1 MVMLSDPS
9 KRVQLPVG
17 PSGRAM
23 AEPMDPALLE
33 GLQAHFNMERQA
45 HAIYF
50 GAAIWMGERE
60 LRGFSKHFNDE
71 AKAEQEH
78 AAKVADYLIARAQ
91 TPVLHDLEA
100 PDQSWES
107 VLDVMS
113 TAFLTER
120 DVTTS
125 LQQLLMAAERV
136 GDTRTS
142 VFLEPMVEGQIN
154 AEHEAAHLLGRTK
167 FADGQAA
174 AVLII
179 DNELRE
185 GVAQPAQLQQSVR

>member
-60 LRGFSKHFNDE
+60 LRGFCKHFNDE

-185 GVAQPAQLQQSVR
+185 GVSQPAQLQSSVR

>member
-1 MVMLSDPS
+1 MLTDPS
-9 KRVQLPVG
+9 QHVQLPVG

-23 AEPMDPALLE
+23 AEAMDPALLE

-45 HAIYF
+45 HATYF

-71 AKAEQEH
+71 AKGEQEH
-78 AAKVADYLIARAQ
+78 AAKVAEYLIARAQ
-91 TPVLHDLEA
+91 SPELQVLEA
-100 PDQSWES
+100 PDQAWNS

-113 TAFLTER
+113 MAFLTER
-120 DVTTS
+120 DVTSS
-125 LQQLLMAAERV
+125 LQQLLLTAERV
-136 GDTRTS
+136 GDTRST
-142 VFLEPMVEGQIN
+142 VFLESMVEGQIQ

-174 AVLII
+174 ALLVI

-185 GVAQPAQLQQSVR
+185 GVAQPAQLQ

>member
-125 LQQLLMAAERV
+125 LQQLLMAAEHV

-142 VFLEPMVEGQIN
+142 VFLEPMVEGQIK

-185 GVAQPAQLQQSVR
+185 GVSQPAQLQSSVR

>member
-91 TPVLHDLEA
+91 TPELHALEA

-142 VFLEPMVEGQIN
+142 VFLEPMVEGQIK
-154 AEHEAAHLLGRTK
+154 AEHEAAHLLGRTR

-185 GVAQPAQLQQSVR
+185 GVAQPAQLQSSVR

>member
-1 MVMLSDPS
+1 
-9 KRVQLPVG
+9 
-17 PSGRAM
+17 M
-23 AEPMDPALLE
+23 AESMDPALLE
-33 GLQAHFNMERQA
+33 GFQAHFNMERQA
-45 HAIYF
+45 HATYF

-71 AKAEQEH
+71 ARGEQEH

-91 TPVLHDLEA
+91 SPELQALEA

-125 LQQLLMAAERV
+125 LQQLLVAAERV
-136 GDTRTS
+136 GDSRST
-142 VFLEPMVEGQIN
+142 VFLEPMVEQQIK

-174 AVLII
+174 AVLVI

-185 GVAQPAQLQQSVR
+185 GVAHPAQLQ

>member
-1 MVMLSDPS
+1 MLSDPS
-9 KRVQLPVG
+9 KQVQPLEG

-23 AEPMDPALLE
+23 AESMDPGLLE
-33 GLQAHFNMERQA
+33 GFQAHFNMERQA
-45 HAIYF
+45 HATYF
-50 GAAIWMGERE
+50 AAAIWMGERE

-71 AKAEQEH
+71 ARGEQQH

-91 TPVLHDLEA
+91 SPELQALEA

-107 VLDVMS
+107 VLDVTC

-125 LQQLLMAAERV
+125 LQQLLMAAEQA
-136 GDTRTS
+136 GDTRST
-142 VFLEPMVEGQIN
+142 VFLETMVEAQIK

-185 GVAQPAQLQQSVR
+185 GIAHPAQLE

>member
-142 VFLEPMVEGQIN
+142 VFLEPMVEGQIK
-154 AEHEAAHLLGRTK
+154 AEHEAAHLLGRTR

-185 GVAQPAQLQQSVR
+185 GVEQPAQLKKSVR

>member
-1 MVMLSDPS
+1 MLSDPS
-9 KRVQLPVG
+9 KQVQPLKG

-23 AEPMDPALLE
+23 AESMDPSLLE
-33 GLQAHFNMERQA
+33 GFQAHFNMERQA
-45 HAIYF
+45 HATYF
-50 GAAIWMGERE
+50 AAAIWMGERE

-71 AKAEQEH
+71 ARGEQQH

-91 TPVLHDLEA
+91 SPELQALEA
-100 PDQSWES
+100 PDQSWKS
-107 VLDVMS
+107 VLDVTC

-125 LQQLLMAAERV
+125 LQQLLMAGQA
-136 GDTRTS
+136 GDTRST
-142 VFLEPMVEGQIN
+142 VFLETMVEAQIK

-185 GVAQPAQLQQSVR
+185 GIAHPAQLE

>member
-185 GVAQPAQLQQSVR
+185 GVSQPAQLQSSVR

>member
-1 MVMLSDPS
+1 MLSDPS

-91 TPVLHDLEA
+91 TPELHALEA

-142 VFLEPMVEGQIN
+142 VFLEPMVEGQIK

-185 GVAQPAQLQQSVR
+185 GVSQPAQLQSSVR

>member
-1 MVMLSDPS
+1 MLSDSS
-9 KRVQLPVG
+9 KHLEVQVG

-23 AEPMDPALLE
+23 AESMDPALLE
-33 GLQAHFNMERQA
+33 GFQAHFNMERQA
-45 HAIYF
+45 HATYF

-71 AKAEQEH
+71 ARGEQEH

-91 TPVLHDLEA
+91 SPELQALEA

-125 LQQLLMAAERV
+125 LQQLLVEAERV
-136 GDTRTS
+136 GDSRST
-142 VFLEPMVEGQIN
+142 VFLEPMVEQQIK

-174 AVLII
+174 AVLVI

-185 GVAQPAQLQQSVR
+185 GVAHPAQLQ

>member
-91 TPVLHDLEA
+91 TPELHALEA

-142 VFLEPMVEGQIN
+142 VFLEPMVEGQIK

-167 FADGQAA
+167 FADG
-174 AVLII
+174 
-179 DNELRE
+179 DRK
-185 GVAQPAQLQQSVR
+185 SVV

>member
-1 MVMLSDPS
+1 MLSDSS
-9 KRVQLPVG
+9 KHLEVQVG

-23 AEPMDPALLE
+23 AESMDPALLE
-33 GLQAHFNMERQA
+33 GFQAHFNMERQA
-45 HAIYF
+45 HATYF

-71 AKAEQEH
+71 ARGEQEH

-91 TPVLHDLEA
+91 SPELQALEA
-100 PDQSWES
+100 PDQSWKS

-125 LQQLLMAAERV
+125 LQQLLVEAERV
-136 GDTRTS
+136 GDSRST
-142 VFLEPMVEGQIN
+142 VFLEPMVEQQIK
-154 AEHEAAHLLGRTK
+154 AEHEAAHLLGRTR

-174 AVLII
+174 AVLVI

-185 GVAQPAQLQQSVR
+185 GVAHPAQLQ

>member
-91 TPVLHDLEA
+91 TPELHALEA

-142 VFLEPMVEGQIN
+142 VFLEPMVEGQIK
-154 AEHEAAHLLGRTK
+154 AEHEAAHLLGRTR

-185 GVAQPAQLQQSVR
+185 GVAQPAQLQSSGR

>member
-1 MVMLSDPS
+1 MLSDSS
-9 KRVQLPVG
+9 KHVQVQLG

-23 AEPMDPALLE
+23 AESMDPALLE
-33 GLQAHFNMERQA
+33 GFQAHFNMERQA
-45 HAIYF
+45 HATYF
-50 GAAIWMGERE
+50 GAATWMGERE

-71 AKAEQEH
+71 AKGEQEH
-78 AAKVADYLIARAQ
+78 AAKIADYLIARAQ
-91 TPVLHDLEA
+91 SPELQTLEA

-107 VLDVMS
+107 ILDVMS

-136 GDTRTS
+136 GDTRST
-142 VFLEPMVEGQIN
+142 VFLEPMVEGQIK

-174 AVLII
+174 AVLVI

-185 GVAQPAQLQQSVR
+185 GVAHPAQLQ

>member
-91 TPVLHDLEA
+91 TPELHALEA

-185 GVAQPAQLQQSVR
+185 GVSQPAQLQSSVR

>member
-1 MVMLSDPS
+1 MLSDPS
-9 KRVQLPVG
+9 KRVQLPAG

-142 VFLEPMVEGQIN
+142 VFLEPMVEGQIK

-185 GVAQPAQLQQSVR
+185 GVSQPAQLQSSVR

>member
-1 MVMLSDPS
+1 MISDPS
-9 KRVQLPVG
+9 KHVQLPVG
-17 PSGRAM
+17 PAGRAM
-23 AEPMDPALLE
+23 AEPMDPSLLE
-33 GLQAHFNMERQA
+33 GFQAHFNMERQA
-45 HAIYF
+45 HATYF

-60 LRGFSKHFNDE
+60 LRGFSQHFNDE
-71 AKAEQEH
+71 AKGEQEH
-78 AAKVADYLIARAQ
+78 AAKVAEYLIARAQ
-91 TPVLHDLEA
+91 TPELHALEA

-136 GDTRTS
+136 GDTRST
-142 VFLEPMVEGQIN
+142 VFLEPMVEGQIK
-154 AEHEAAHLLGRTK
+154 AEQEAAHLLGRTK
-167 FADGQAA
+167 FADDQAA
-174 AVLII
+174 ALLVI

-185 GVAQPAQLQQSVR
+185 GIAHPAQLQ

>member
-23 AEPMDPALLE
+23 AEPMDPTLLE

-185 GVAQPAQLQQSVR
+185 GVSQPAQLQSSVR

>member
-1 MVMLSDPS
+1 MLSDSS
-9 KRVQLPVG
+9 KHVQVQVG

-23 AEPMDPALLE
+23 AESMDPALLQ
-33 GLQAHFNMERQA
+33 GFQAHFNMERQA
-45 HAIYF
+45 SATYF

-71 AKAEQEH
+71 AQGEQEH

-91 TPVLHDLEA
+91 SPELQALEA

-113 TAFLTER
+113 IAFLTER

-125 LQQLLMAAERV
+125 LQQLLMASERV
-136 GDTRTS
+136 GDSRS
-142 VFLEPMVEGQIN
+142 AVFLESMVEEQIK
-154 AEHEAAHLLGRTK
+154 AEHEAAHLLGRCK

-174 AVLII
+174 ALLVI

-185 GVAQPAQLQQSVR
+185 GVAHPAQLQ

>member
-142 VFLEPMVEGQIN
+142 VFLEPMVEGQIK

-185 GVAQPAQLQQSVR
+185 GVSQPAQLQSSVR

>member
-185 GVAQPAQLQQSVR
+185 GVEQPAQLL